1 LVLQV
6 IKGESSQAPQGGLD
20 LIVVHVA
27 QDTVSAF
34 HLSSGDHEL
43 DESRQTVGVRGK
55 IIVIH
60 FLRERE
66 TERETER
73 ERQRQRDRETERETE
88 RERKKE
94 RERGRQREIER
105 DRER

>member
-1 LVLQV
+1 
-6 IKGESSQAPQGGLD
+6 LD
-20 LIVVHVA
+20 LVVVHVA

-43 DESRQTVGVRGK
+43 DEPRQTVSVRGE

-66 TERETER
+66 TERGTEVK
-73 ERQRQRDRETERETE
+73 RETESV
-88 RERKKE
+88 
-94 RERGRQREIER
+94 RERGVVTWKTASITETLGGFAMATELTNPQ
-105 DRER
+105 